1 MLRVIAGNYKPLESS
16 RNSNFDLVLL
26 VVQAGHQVSV
36 GLIKNLAAL
45 YVAQ

>member
-1 MLRVIAGNYKPLESS
+1 MLRVIAGNHKPLESS

-26 VVQAGHQVSV
+26 LVRAGHQVGV
-36 GLIKNLAAL
+36 GLIKNFAAL